1 MSMVPRVGTE
11 LAGYRIES
19 VLGRGGMAIVYLAEH
34 LRLGRKV
41 ALKVMAPELA
51 DDERFRERFISE
63 SRLAASL
70 HDPNVMPIYDAGETD
85 GVLYIAMR
93 LVEGSDLKTI
103 IVNEA
108 PLDLRRTV
116 SIIRQAANALDAAHA
131 AGLIH
136 RDVKPANMLVT
147 PASGSRSE
155 HVYLTDFG
163 LTKRADSKTGYTK
176 TGTFV
181 GSIDYLAPE
190 RIEGNAPPTGQVD
203 VYSLGC
209 VLFECLTGRVPFVKD
224 NDMSVMWAHMNEP
237 PPRVTASKPNLPPAI
252 DQVVARAMAKAPEDR
267 FASCGDLASAAE
279 AVAASADTGATV
291 TGPPDSS
298 MTHLRPEPMPQSAQ
312 TEAASRSFPAAPPA
326 PAAPAAPAPLPG
338 PPPVEQP
345 GRRPIERE
353 PRERERTRR
362 PAWVLPIAAL
372 LAVALA
378 AGGYL
383 LGKNTAGTTPGKSPR
398 ATGGPVPIPAGS
410 GCTDLNGNPVSVG
423 GTEIAADS
431 ITCLLAKHVPAEI
444 RDGCVTL
451 NGKTDAAK
459 LPLPG
464 AAQQPPVADVFL
476 LCDHVSF
483 GGNTFTA
490 WYMFKHDRD
499 EVGVDYQQILTSNHI
514 AVNENANQQRCATI
528 HPIERRWYVEK
539 ESLDPAGAAT
549 NVVHTFDTKQALPFS
564 KFYPVYGRFTCFQD
578 GADEWIAWTDA
589 NLTVLTVAKSAGGNW
604 DKLQTWWA
612 TDAGPGHPPIA

>member
-51 DDERFRERFISE
+51 GDERFRERFISE

-70 HDPNVMPIYDAGETD
+70 HDPNVMPIYDAGETE

-147 PASGSRSE
+147 PASGSQPE

-163 LTKRADSKTGYTK
+163 LTKRAESKTGYTK

-190 RIEGNAPPTGQVD
+190 RIEGNTPATSQVD

-209 VLFECLTGRVPFVKD
+209 VLFECLTGRVPFVRD

-237 PPRVTASKPNLPPAI
+237 PPRVTASRPNLPPAI
-252 DQVVARAMAKAPEDR
+252 DEVVARAMAKAPKDR
-267 FASCGDLASAAE
+267 FASCGDLAAAAE
-279 AVAASADTGATV
+279 AVASANTAATV
-291 TGPPDSS
+291 AAPPGPT
-298 MTHLRPEPMPQSAQ
+298 MTQVRPQSTPQSEQ
-312 TEAASRSFPAAPPA
+312 TRAASSSFPAAPPVPPA
-326 PAAPAAPAPLPG
+326 PAAPVPAPEPS
-338 PPPVEQP
+338 PVEQP
-345 GRRPIERE
+345 RERPLEPR
-353 PRERERTRR
+353 PREREGTRR
-362 PAWVLPIAAL
+362 PARVLPLAAL
-372 LAVALA
+372 LIVALA

-383 LGKNTAGTTPGKSPR
+383 LGRSTAGTTSGPSPR
-398 ATGGPVPIPAGS
+398 ATGGGAPVPAGA
-410 GCTDLNGNPVSVG
+410 GCTDLAGSPVAVG
-423 GTEIAADS
+423 GKAISGDS

-444 RDGCVTL
+444 RDGCESL

-483 GGNTFTA
+483 GGNTFTV

-514 AVNENANQQRCATI
+514 AVNENANQQRCATTQ
-528 HPIERRWYVEK
+528 PIERRWYVEK

-549 NVVHTFDTKQALPFS
+549 NVVHTFDTHQALPFS